1 MPPGWSERQRPQRLE
16 RRYEFP
22 DYARLRDFLDRAAE
36 LSEREGL
43 YPDLSFGRDYVNV
56 TLHVEDVKAAL
67 SDRQRGFA
75 VHLDHLQAQPAP
87 DSTAT

>member
-1 MPPGWSERQRPQRLE
+1 MEMPPKWSERQRPQRLE
-16 RRYEFP
+16 RRYEFA

-56 TLHVEDVKAAL
+56 TLHVEDGQTAL

-75 VHLDHLQAQPAP
+75 VQLEQLQAQAAP
-87 DSTAT
+87 D